1 MGGYRLLAIDISEY
15 GVYLIITLIKANDP
29 DLWRDSSENKNA
41 NMWELRRESWL
52 RRKDPEILCLLNQI
66 R

>member
-1 MGGYRLLAIDISEY
+1 MGGHRLLVIAISEY

-41 NMWELRRESWL
+41 NMWEPRRESWL

>member
-52 RRKDPEILCLLNQI
+52 RRKDPEILHLLNQI
-66 R
+66 C

>member
-1 MGGYRLLAIDISEY
+1 MGGHRLLVIAISEY

-52 RRKDPEILCLLNQI
+52 RRKDPEILHLLNQI
-66 R
+66 C